1 MCWICEQIFTYER
14 FNRATILNGWHA
26 VRLVWRTMHLH
37 PNYYELIVTLS
48 PIVFF
53 DSGFF

>member
-1 MCWICEQIFTYER
+1 MCWICEQILTYER

-37 PNYYELIVTLS
+37 PTYYELSATLS
-48 PIVFF
+48 PNIFF
-53 DSGFF
+53 GSGFF